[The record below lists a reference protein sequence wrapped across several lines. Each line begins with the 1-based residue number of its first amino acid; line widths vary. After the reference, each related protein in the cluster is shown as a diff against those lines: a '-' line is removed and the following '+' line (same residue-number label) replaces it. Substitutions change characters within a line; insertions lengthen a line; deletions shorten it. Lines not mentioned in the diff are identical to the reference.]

1 MGKYAFTGKLKIH
14 QRKGNKFK
22 DLFLENENFKQ
33 FNVNVLGLGDVN
45 LPSKK
50 IEALAA
56 VFDLSG
62 FTTFCSQIDPQ
73 LSVPDYL
80 SRFLDWLFD
89 EIQKQFVIRKQT
101 KGRLLYANFPFLAKF
116 MGDGVLFLWDTN
128 NLNGIQICN
137 IVLMLEKIQIEYK
150 KKFYPKIKKI
160 VTYAPNTLRC
170 GIARGTVF
178 SVGDGNDYVGPCINI
193 ASRLQKMCGL
203 TFCVSRKGFDF
214 EKDMSATRASSFEIK
229 SLKLRDTG
237 DYELVWVLKE
247 EFKRL
252 KPDKKSL
259 FLEP

>member
-1 MGKYAFTGKLKIH
+1 MGKYEFEGIPKRLQFKGKKYTA
-14 QRKGNKFK
+14 
-22 DLFLENENFKQ
+22 LFLENENFKQ

-80 SRFLDWLFD
+80 SRFLDWIFD

-101 KGRLLYANFPFLAKF
+101 KGRLLYSNFPFLAKF
-116 MGDGVLFLWDTN
+116 MGDGVLFLWDTK
-128 NLNGIQICN
+128 NLDGIQICN
-137 IVLMLEKIQIEYK
+137 IVLMLEKIQIQYK
-150 KKFYPKIKKI
+150 KKFYPKIKTI

-203 TFCVSRKGFDF
+203 TFCASRKGFDF
-214 EKDMSATRASSFEIK
+214 EKYMLPTAASRYEIK
-229 SLKLRDTG
+229 SIQLRGTG
-237 DYELVWVLKE
+237 DSELIWVPKH

-252 KPDKKSL
+252 KTDKKSL
-259 FLEP
+259 FQEP